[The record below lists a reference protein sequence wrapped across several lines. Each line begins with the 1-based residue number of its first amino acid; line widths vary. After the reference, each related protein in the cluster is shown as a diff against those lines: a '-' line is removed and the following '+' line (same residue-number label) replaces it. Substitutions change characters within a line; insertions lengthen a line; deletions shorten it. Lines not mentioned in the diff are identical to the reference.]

1 MPKQRITKEN
11 VVDTAFEL
19 VRSGGM
25 EQITVKAIAE
35 KIGCSVQPIYSYCN
49 NMEGLRQD
57 VIAKTKLFIRDY
69 VAERIGEDDPFSGTG
84 KAYLEFSKEE
94 PHLFKLFILHR
105 RDEIASLDDLYRSEA
120 DPCMA
125 EWIAEKLKISVPQ
138 AKRLHL
144 NMLIY
149 TMGIGAIFSVTS
161 PGIKAEEVYE
171 YQEMAY
177 RAFLR
182 QATET
187 TEEI

>member
-11 VVDTAFEL
+11 VVDAAFEL

-25 EQITVKAIAE
+25 EQITVKAIAK

-57 VIAKTKLFIRDY
+57 VIAKTRFFIRDY
-69 VAERIGEDDPFSGTG
+69 VAARIGEEDPFSGTG
-84 KAYLEFSKEE
+84 KAYLAFSKEE
-94 PHLFKLFILHR
+94 PHLFRLFILHR
-105 RDEIASLDDLYRSEA
+105 RDGIASLDDLYRSET
-120 DPCMA
+120 DPRMA
-125 EWIAEKLKISVPQ
+125 EQIAEKLKISVSQ
-138 AKRLHL
+138 AKKLHL

-182 QATET
+182 QIAEN
-187 TEEI
+187 TEEF